1 MTMTTERFS
10 QIMNVKDSMST
21 IEGEVL
27 QSVSCSL
34 DENEDCVTY
43 VNTTKQV
50 IL

>member
-1 MTMTTERFS
+1 MATDRFS

-34 DENEDCVTY
+34 EENEDCVTY
-43 VNTTKQV
+43 VNTTKPV
-50 IL
+50 LL